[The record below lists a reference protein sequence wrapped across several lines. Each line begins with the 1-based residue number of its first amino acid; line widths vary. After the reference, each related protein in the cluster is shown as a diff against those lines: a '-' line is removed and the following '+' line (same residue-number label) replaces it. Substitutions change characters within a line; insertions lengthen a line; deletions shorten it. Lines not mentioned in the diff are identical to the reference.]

1 MSRTD
6 KIKDKN
12 KQIKVFTDEMS
23 KMNQKVEELS
33 KMAEQLMEENDTL
46 KHNITSLETKNEQF
60 RQFYSQ
66 LGRIKGEINS
76 KKSSEFAKLTESLE
90 KLAKLNYI

>member
-33 KMAEQLMEENDTL
+33 KMAEHLMEENDTL
-46 KHNITSLETKNEQF
+46 RHN
-60 RQFYSQ
+60 
-66 LGRIKGEINS
+66 
-76 KKSSEFAKLTESLE
+76 LTNVE
-90 KLAKLNYI
+90 ARN